1 MYIIIRT
8 IFYRNIKKMLEFYPK
23 IGFLLLKFYIRITN
37 YHFYIVD
44 LPLLYPFKLFI
55 KII

>member
-1 MYIIIRT
+1 MNSKK
-8 IFYRNIKKMLEFYPK
+8 FNLFIKK
-23 IGFLLLKFYIRITN
+23 LKFYIQITN